1 MNYEY
6 RIFGVKTRNIRDK
19 MDNNNNMNNKIN
31 YKIHFIR
38 LEWSR
43 Y

>member
-6 RIFGVKTRNIRDK
+6 RIFGVKIRNIRCK
-19 MDNNNNMNNKIN
+19 MDNNNNLNNKH
-31 YKIHFIR
+31 KIHFIR
-38 LEWSR
+38 LEESR